1 MRSRGGALSVCR
13 FKRGWLDNG
22 CYRSVPSML
31 LVSTIESKP
40 HSGPIQ
46 ESVMRMRAVSSVI
59 PLLCLVLAACGQSNG
74 SEKKGGPP
82 GMGMPP
88 PEVSVA
94 TVQARSLPLVFE
106 YPGQTAGSRE
116 VEVRSRVPGIILKRN
131 FTEGAP
137 VKEGQ
142 SLYTIDPAA
151 FEAAAARAEADVN
164 AAQAR
169 YEQAKRNA
177 ARLKP
182 LYAEKAVSQ
191 KENDD
196 AVSAEEIGAADVKA
210 AKARLTEAKL
220 SLSYTKVEAPVSGVA
235 SRSMRSEGSLVG
247 GPETL
252 LTTVMQVDPIW
263 VNFGIPDNEQ
273 AQFSREVAAGRIAMP
288 QDGAFEVALRLA
300 DGSVYDQAGK
310 LNFSDVRV
318 SPTTGTRE
326 ARAELPNPGGRL
338 RPGEFVRVILKGAT
352 RPNAVTVPQRAVLE
366 GPQGKF
372 VYVVD
377 EKNTAQPR
385 PIEVGDWA
393 GDAWIVNKGV
403 QPGDRVI
410 VEGLMRLGPGAPVKI
425 ADPNA
430 SNAAKP
436 AAQPQKPQAK
446 K

>member
-1 MRSRGGALSVCR
+1 MPSRSYLV
-13 FKRGWLDNG
+13 
-22 CYRSVPSML
+22 L
-31 LVSTIESKP
+31 LL
-40 HSGPIQ
+40 
-46 ESVMRMRAVSSVI
+46 AA
-59 PLLCLVLAACGQSNG
+59 VLAACSPSNG
-74 SEKKGGPP
+74 SEKKGGHP

-88 PEVSVA
+88 PEVTVA
-94 TVQARSLPLVFE
+94 TVQARSLPVAFE
-106 YPGQTAGSRE
+106 YPGQTAASRD
-116 VEVRSRVPGIILKRN
+116 VEVRARVPGIILKRN
-131 FTEGAP
+131 FTEGEP

-142 SLYTIDPAA
+142 SLYSIDPAA
-151 FEAAAARAEADVN
+151 FEAAVARADADVA

-177 ARLKP
+177 ARMKP

-196 AVSAEEIGAADVKA
+196 AVSAEQIGAADVKA
-210 AKARLTEAKL
+210 ARARLTEAKL

-235 SRSMRSEGSLVG
+235 SRSLRSEGSLVG

-273 AQFSREVAAGRIAMP
+273 AQFSKEVQAGRIAMP
-288 QDGAFEVALRLA
+288 ADGAFEVALRLA
-300 DGSVYDQAGK
+300 DGTLYEKAGK

-318 SPTTGTRE
+318 SVATGTRE
-326 ARAELPNPGGRL
+326 ARAEVPNPDGTI
-338 RPGEFVRVILKGAT
+338 RPGEFVRVILRGAT
-352 RPNAVTVPQRAVLE
+352 RPNALTVPQRAVLE

-377 EKNTAQPR
+377 EKSTAQPR

-403 QPGDRVI
+403 QPGDKVI

-425 ADPNA
+425 AD
-430 SNAAKP
+430 AAQKP
-436 AAQPQKPQAK
+436 AAQKPAAAAK